1 MLTIFDSHWLPYR
14 NAEVRAFALDNKTV
28 PLDFYNITDSESGGD
43 NIGRVVNT
51 DERGFLHYGGGQGLQ
66 NVECLAVAESA
77 IIQVSRP
84 TGEILG
90 QWTLKEGAKPLT
102 ANDLGTLK
110 YADGTLAF
118 NPAVPREWT
127 LRNFALASDVRKGIW
142 QEAQTVVLDNDAEY
156 ELSKWQSVIYIP
168 GVFTHQTLNLNVS
181 RLVADAEPR
190 FGLKFLIVNG
200 SDHDIKVSQAGT
212 DISAIIPAGRQMCA
226 CAVLYLD
233 VVWKCALALDDT
245 PAEVK
250 ALQESS
256 GRQYIRTSGT
266 TSASY
271 SWDETANTTTVQV
284 ANADADDISVSI
296 DFNAVFDAT
305 SHSVGFESVE
315 TLRIELPADSVN
327 KRWLVVAQPEKG
339 VSVWHDVHV
348 EFAIAGTSA
357 EYKRNTNVNWKQP
370 FAANTVMMVAETQAT
385 TYKGQTVTIVSELH
399 TRYLNAYPNGG
410 NFNYNLVAVNQG

>member
-66 NVECLAVAESA
+66 NVECLAVAKSA

-127 LRNFALASDVRKGIW
+127 LRNFALASDVRRGIW

-181 RLVADAEPR
+181 QLVADAEPR

-200 SDHDIKVSQAGT
+200 SGHDIKVSQAGT
-212 DISAIIPAGRQMCA
+212 DISTIIPAGRQICV

-250 ALQESS
+250 ALQKSS
-256 GRQYIRTSGT
+256 SRPYMRTSGT

-271 SWDETANTTTVQV
+271 SWDETTNTTTVQV
-284 ANADADDISVSI
+284 AQADADDISVSI

-305 SHSVGFESVE
+305 SHSVGFNSSE
-315 TLRIELPADSVN
+315 TLRIELPADSAN

-339 VSVWHDVHV
+339 VSVWNTVMI
-348 EFAIAGTSA
+348 ELAIAGTSA
-357 EYKRNTNVNWKQP
+357 TLKRNINVHWKQP
-370 FAANTVMMVAETQAT
+370 VSPNTVMMAAETQAT
-385 TYKGQTVTIVSELH
+385 TYKGETVTIVSELH
-399 TRYLNAYPNGG
+399 TRYLNIYNGVMS
-410 NFNYNLVAVNQG
+410 YSLVAVNQG

>member
-43 NIGRVVNT
+43 NIGRVVHT

-181 RLVADAEPR
+181 QLVADAEPR
-190 FGLKFLIVNG
+190 FGLKFLIING

-212 DISAIIPAGRQMCA
+212 DISAIIPAGRQMCVG
-226 CAVLYLD
+226 AVLYLD

-245 PAEVK
+245 PSEVK

-271 SWDETANTTTVQV
+271 SWDETTNTTTVQV

-296 DFNAVFDAT
+296 DFNAIFDAT
-305 SHSVGFESVE
+305 SHSVGFNSVE

-339 VSVWHDVHV
+339 VSVWNNVMLQ
-348 EFAIAGTSA
+348 FAIAGTSA
-357 EYKRNTNVNWKQP
+357 ESKKNPNASWKQP
-370 FAANTVMMVAETQAT
+370 LVANTVMMVAETQAT
-385 TYKGQTVTIVSELH
+385 TYKGQTVTIVSELT
-399 TRYLNAYPNGG
+399 TRYLNASTAATY
-410 NFNYNLVAVNQG
+410 YNLVAVNQG

>member
-28 PLDFYNITDSESGGD
+28 PLDFYNITDSESGD

-127 LRNFALASDVRKGIW
+127 LRNFALASDVRRGIW

-168 GVFTHQTLNLNVS
+168 AVFTHQTLNLNVS
-181 RLVADAEPR
+181 QLVADAEPR

-271 SWDETANTTTVQV
+271 SWDETTNTTTVRV
-284 ANADADDISVSI
+284 AQADADDISVSI

-339 VSVWHDVHV
+339 VSVWNNVMV

-357 EYKRNTNVNWKQP
+357 EHKRNPNNSWKQP
-370 FAANTVMMVAETQAT
+370 RAANTVMMVAETQAT

-399 TRYLNAYPNGG
+399 TRYLNANAASM
-410 NFNYNLVAVNQG
+410 NYDLVAVNQG

>member
-14 NAEVRAFALDNKTV
+14 NAEVRAFALDNKTA

-127 LRNFALASDVRKGIW
+127 LRNFALASDVRRGIW
-142 QEAQTVVLDNDAEY
+142 QEAQTIVLDNDAEY

-181 RLVADAEPR
+181 QLVADAEPR

-212 DISAIIPAGRQMCA
+212 DISAIIPAGRQMCV

-245 PAEVK
+245 PAEIK

-256 GRQYIRTSGT
+256 GRQYTRTSGT

-271 SWDETANTTTVQV
+271 SWDETTSTTTVQV
-284 ANADADDISVSI
+284 AQADADDITVSI

-305 SHSVGFESVE
+305 SHSVGFNSVE

-339 VSVWHDVHV
+339 VSLWNTVLV

-357 EYKRNTNVNWKQP
+357 EVKRNINNNWKQP
-370 FAANTVMMVAETQAT
+370 FAADTVMMVAETQAT
-385 TYKGQTVTIVSELH
+385 TYKGQTVTIVSELY
-399 TRYLNAYPNGG
+399 TRYINASIVTM
-410 NFNYNLVAVNQG
+410 NYSLVAVNKG

>member
-28 PLDFYNITDSESGGD
+28 PLDFYNITDSDSGGD

-118 NPAVPREWT
+118 NPAVSREWT

-181 RLVADAEPR
+181 QLVADAEPR
-190 FGLKFLIVNG
+190 FGLKFLIING

-212 DISAIIPAGRQMCA
+212 DISAIIPAGRQMCVG
-226 CAVLYLD
+226 AVLYLD

-245 PAEVK
+245 PSEVK

-271 SWDETANTTTVQV
+271 SWDETTNTTTVQV

-296 DFNAVFDAT
+296 DFNAIFDAT
-305 SHSVGFESVE
+305 SHSVGFNSVE

-339 VSVWHDVHV
+339 VSVWNTVLLQ
-348 EFAIAGTSA
+348 FAIAGTSA
-357 EYKRNTNVNWKQP
+357 EFKKNPNFSWKQP
-370 FAANTVMMVAETQAT
+370 RVANTVMMAAETQAT
-385 TYKGQTVTIVSELH
+385 TYKGQTVTIISELH
-399 TRYLNAYPNGG
+399 TRYLNASAVGM
-410 NFNYNLVAVNQG
+410 NYSLVAVNQG

>member
-51 DERGFLHYGGGQGLQ
+51 DERGFLHYGGGRGLQ

-127 LRNFALASDVRKGIW
+127 LRDFALASDVRRGIW

-156 ELSKWQSVIYIP
+156 KLSKWQSVIYIP

-181 RLVADAEPR
+181 QLVADAEPR
-190 FGLKFLIVNG
+190 FGLKFLIING

-212 DISAIIPAGRQMCA
+212 DISAIIPAGRQMCVGA
-226 CAVLYLD
+226 MLYLD

-256 GRQYIRTSGT
+256 GRPYIRTSGT

-271 SWDETANTTTVQV
+271 SWDETTHTTTVQV
-284 ANADADDISVSI
+284 ANADADNISVSI

-305 SHSVGFESVE
+305 AHSVGSESVE

-327 KRWLVVAQPEKG
+327 KRWLVVAQPEKS
-339 VSVWHDVHV
+339 VSVWNQVLV

-357 EYKRNTNVNWKQP
+357 EYKRSTGLGWKQP
-370 FAANTVMMVAETQAT
+370 LTANTAMMAAETQAT

-399 TRYLNAYPNGG
+399 TRYLNAKPGG
-410 NFNYNLVAVNQG
+410 PNFNYNLVAVNQG

>member
-127 LRNFALASDVRKGIW
+127 LRNFALASDVRRGIW
-142 QEAQTVVLDNDAEY
+142 QEAQTVVLDNDTEY

-181 RLVADAEPR
+181 QLVADAEPR

-200 SDHDIKVSQAGT
+200 SGHDIKVSQAGT

-233 VVWKCALALDDT
+233 VVWKCALAFDDT

-266 TSASY
+266 TTASY
-271 SWDETANTTTVQV
+271 SWDETTTTTTVKV
-284 ANADADDISVSI
+284 ANADADDITVSI

-339 VSVWHDVHV
+339 VSVWNKVLV

-357 EYKRNTNVNWKQP
+357 EHKRNINNTWKQP
-370 FAANTVMMVAETQAT
+370 FAANTPMMVAETQAT
-385 TYKGQTVTIVSELH
+385 TYKGQTVTIVSELY
-399 TRYLNAYPNGG
+399 TRYLNATVVTM
-410 NFNYNLVAVNQG
+410 NYSLVAVNQG

>member
-28 PLDFYNITDSESGGD
+28 PLDFYNITDSESGD

-127 LRNFALASDVRKGIW
+127 LRNFALASDVRRGIW

-181 RLVADAEPR
+181 QLVADAEPR

-245 PAEVK
+245 PAEVE

-271 SWDETANTTTVQV
+271 SWDETTRTTTVQV
-284 ANADADDISVSI
+284 ANADADDITVSI

-315 TLRIELPADSVN
+315 TLRIELPADSAN

-339 VSVWHDVHV
+339 VSLWNNVKVD
-348 EFAIAGTSA
+348 FAIAGTSA
-357 EYKRNTNVNWKQP
+357 EFKTNINISWKQP

-399 TRYLNAYPNGG
+399 TRYLNATPTGG
-410 NFNYNLVAVNQG
+410 NVNYNLVAVNQG

>member
-66 NVECLAVAESA
+66 NVECLAVAKSA

-90 QWTLKEGAKPLT
+90 QWTLNEGAKPLT

-168 GVFTHQTLNLNVS
+168 GVFTHKKLTINVS
-181 RLVADAEPR
+181 QLVADAEQR

-200 SDHDIKVSQAGT
+200 SDHDISVSQAGT
-212 DISAIIPAGRQMCA
+212 YISATLPAGRQMCV

-233 VVWKCALALDDT
+233 VVWKCALAFDDT
-245 PAEVK
+245 PAEVT
-250 ALQESS
+250 ALKKSIN
-256 GRQYIRTSGT
+256 RQYVRTPGI
-266 TSASY
+266 ARVSY
-271 SWDETANTTTVQV
+271 SWDETSGVTTVKV
-284 ANADADDISVSI
+284 AQADADNVSVLI
-296 DFNAVFDAT
+296 DFNAIAEAT
-305 SHSVGFESVE
+305 SHSVGFGSVE

-327 KRWLVVAQPEKG
+327 RRWLVVAQPEKG
-339 VSVWHDVHV
+339 VLLWNTVLV

-357 EYKRNTNVNWKQP
+357 QFKKNINIEWKQP
-370 FAANTVMMVAETQAT
+370 HTANTVMMVAETQAT
-385 TYKGQTVTIVSELH
+385 TYPGQKTTIVSELN
-399 TRYLNAYPNGG
+399 TRYLNITSTVMFYS
-410 NFNYNLVAVNQG
+410 LVAVNQG

>member
-43 NIGRVVNT
+43 NIGLVVNT

-127 LRNFALASDVRKGIW
+127 LRNFALARDVRRGIW
-142 QEAQTVVLDNDAEY
+142 QEAQTIVLDNDAEY

-168 GVFTHQTLNLNVS
+168 GTFTHQTLALNVS
-181 RLVADAEPR
+181 QLVADAEPR

-200 SDHDIKVSQAGT
+200 SGHDIKVSQAGT
-212 DISAIIPAGRQMCA
+212 DISAIVPAGRQICA

-233 VVWKCALALDDT
+233 VVWECALALDDT

-256 GRQYIRTSGT
+256 GRPYMRTSGT

-271 SWDETANTTTVQV
+271 SWDETTGTTTVQV
-284 ANADADDISVSI
+284 AQADADDISVSI
-296 DFNAVFDAT
+296 DFNAIFDAT
-305 SHSVGFESVE
+305 SHSVGFNSVE

-327 KRWLVVAQPEKG
+327 KRWLIVAQPEKG
-339 VSVWHDVHV
+339 VSVWNTVLV

-357 EYKRNTNVNWKQP
+357 KFKRNPNINWKQP

-399 TRYLNAYPNGG
+399 TRYLNINAVSMY
-410 NFNYNLVAVNQG
+410 YNLVAVNQG

>member
-66 NVECLAVAESA
+66 NVECLAVAKSA

-127 LRNFALASDVRKGIW
+127 LRNFALASDVRRGIW

-156 ELSKWQSVIYIP
+156 KLSKWQSVIYIP
-168 GVFTHQTLNLNVS
+168 SVFTHQTLNLNVS
-181 RLVADAEPR
+181 QLVADAEPR

-200 SDHDIKVSQAGT
+200 SGHDIKVSQAGT
-212 DISAIIPAGRQMCA
+212 DISAIIPAGRQMCVG
-226 CAVLYLD
+226 AVLYLD

-256 GRQYIRTSGT
+256 SRPYMRTSGT

-271 SWDETANTTTVQV
+271 SWDETTSTTTVQV
-284 ANADADDISVSI
+284 AQADADDITVSI

-305 SHSVGFESVE
+305 SHSVGFNSVE

-339 VSVWHDVHV
+339 VSVWNNVMV

-357 EYKRNTNVNWKQP
+357 EFKRNINISWKQP
-370 FAANTVMMVAETQAT
+370 RAANTVMMVAETQAT
-385 TYKGQTVTIVSELH
+385 TFKGQTVTIVSELH
-399 TRYLNAYPNGG
+399 TRYLNATTSVM
-410 NFNYNLVAVNQG
+410 NYNLVAVNQG

>member
-28 PLDFYNITDSESGGD
+28 PLDFYNITDSDSGGD

-66 NVECLAVAESA
+66 NVECLAVAKSA

-90 QWTLKEGAKPLT
+90 QWTLNEGAKPLT

-127 LRNFALASDVRKGIW
+127 LRNFALASDVRRGIW
-142 QEAQTVVLDNDAEY
+142 QEAQTVVLGNDAEY

-181 RLVADAEPR
+181 QLVADAEPR

-200 SDHDIKVSQAGT
+200 SGHDIKVSQAGT
-212 DISAIIPAGRQMCA
+212 DISAIIPAGRQICV

-233 VVWKCALALDDT
+233 VVWKCALAFDDT

-250 ALQESS
+250 ALKEFSN
-256 GRQYIRTSGT
+256 RPYIRTSGT

-271 SWDETANTTTVQV
+271 SWDETTRTTTVKV
-284 ANADADDISVSI
+284 AQADADDITVSI
-296 DFNAVFDAT
+296 DFNAIFDAT
-305 SHSVGFESVE
+305 SHSVGFDSVE

-339 VSVWHDVHV
+339 VSVWNNVLV
-348 EFAIAGTSA
+348 EFAIAETSA
-357 EYKRNTNVNWKQP
+357 QFKKNVNISWKQP
-370 FAANTVMMVAETQAT
+370 HAANTVMMVAETQAT

-399 TRYLNAYPNGG
+399 TLYLNITSLAM
-410 NFNYNLVAVNQG
+410 NYNLVAVNQG

>member
-14 NAEVRAFALDNKTV
+14 NAEVRAFALGNKTA

-156 ELSKWQSVIYIP
+156 VLSKWQSVIYIP
-168 GVFTHQTLNLNVS
+168 GVFTHQTLALNVS
-181 RLVADAEPR
+181 QLVADAEPR
-190 FGLKFLIVNG
+190 FGLKFLIING

-212 DISAIIPAGRQMCA
+212 DISAIIPAGRQMCVG
-226 CAVLYLD
+226 AVLYLD

-271 SWDETANTTTVQV
+271 SWDETTGTTTVKV
-284 ANADADDISVSI
+284 AQADADNITVSI

-305 SHSVGFESVE
+305 SHSVGFNSVE
-315 TLRIELPADSVN
+315 TLRIELPADSAN

-339 VSVWHDVHV
+339 VSLWNTVQVQ
-348 EFAIAGTSA
+348 FAIAGTSA
-357 EYKRNTNVNWKQP
+357 EFKKNPNVEWKQP
-370 FAANTVMMVAETQAT
+370 FAANTVMMAAETQAT
-385 TYKGQTVTIVSELH
+385 TYKGQTVTIVSELS
-399 TRYLNAYPNGG
+399 TRYLNATAINNY
-410 NFNYNLVAVNQG
+410 YNLVAVNQG